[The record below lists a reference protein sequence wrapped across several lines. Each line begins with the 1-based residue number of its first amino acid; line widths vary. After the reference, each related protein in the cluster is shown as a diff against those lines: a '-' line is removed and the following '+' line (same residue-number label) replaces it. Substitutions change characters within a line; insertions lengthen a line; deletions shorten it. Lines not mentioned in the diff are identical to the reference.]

1 MTSPPPSSRKSR
13 DPTDVDIYTRL
24 SADAEVLRAK
34 KAALCESAEKEQL
47 KDCSFSPQIP
57 TYPYI
62 NHASPDDPTI
72 SSISGATSVF
82 DRLSVPQA
90 HPQRSNEETFQP
102 KLNEKAKSVPLR
114 RTPEEAALPVYDR
127 LLLYGNKQ
135 KELRLANE
143 KKRREEEQQEC
154 SFSPHISAT
163 PDGGIWREPPDAA
176 KPLSRSSSPTRSAS
190 PNLRQPADSDVFH
203 RLHMLKTDS
212 FSAKLVVNDSNSGA
226 PLRNSTSPKRSS
238 SPPPKSPQVALKSPT
253 KSKVTNNAPAF
264 DPAKV
269 IKVSE

>member
-1 MTSPPPSSRKSR
+1 MSEA
-13 DPTDVDIYTRL
+13 DIYTRL
-24 SADAEVLRAK
+24 SADAEAMRVK

-57 TYPYI
+57 AYPHSSHMY
-62 NHASPDDPTI
+62 SDDPTI

-82 DRLSVPQA
+82 DRLSVPQS
-90 HPQRSNEETFQP
+90 HPQRSSEETFQP
-102 KLNEKAKSVPLR
+102 KLNEKAKKVPLR

-127 LLLYGNKQ
+127 LLLHGYKQ
-135 KELRLANE
+135 KEQRLANE

-154 SFSPHISAT
+154 TFTPHISAT
-163 PDGGIWREPPDAA
+163 PDGGIWREHPDAA

-190 PNLRQPADSDVFH
+190 PILKQTTDSDVFH

-212 FSAKLVVNDSNSGA
+212 FSAKLVVSDSSTDIA
-226 PLRNSTSPKRSS
+226 PRKNTSPPKRFS
-238 SPPPKSPQVALKSPT
+238 SPPPKSPQPAATRSPKT
-253 KSKVTNNAPAF
+253 KMPQSAPAF

-269 IKVSE
+269 IKVK